1 MSIFLY
7 ATATCGKCGNKV
19 PTNLAASVNAVR
31 RPDLRAKILDGSF
44 QEETCGQC
52 GGQMRLPAHLT
63 YLDMQRRQWILVQAA
78 EALENWQEEETEAH
92 SIFER
97 NFGAEAPPPSRE
109 IGADLVPRL
118 VFGWPALREKLI
130 CSDLSVDDTTL
141 ELLKMSVMRNV
152 AGPPIADQTE
162 LRLVGGEGDTL
173 KFSWI
178 TTATEEPLAGLAV
191 PREVYDDIAS
201 EPEDWE
207 ELRADFAGRMFVD
220 LKRLI
225 AG

>member
-1 MSIFLY
+1 MSIFLH

-19 PTNLAASVNAVR
+19 AANLAASVNAVR

-44 QEETCGQC
+44 QAEICAKC
-52 GGQMRLPAHLT
+52 GGPMRLPAHLT
-63 YLDMQRRQWILVQAA
+63 YLDIKRGNWILVQAT
-78 EALENWQEEETEAH
+78 EALENWPAEETEAH
-92 SIFER
+92 NIFEQ
-97 NFGAEAPPPSRE
+97 NFGADAPPASRE

-152 AGPPIADQTE
+152 AAPPIADQTE

-178 TTATEEPLAGLAV
+178 TSATEEPIVGLAV
-191 PREVYDDIAS
+191 PREVYDDIAGD
-201 EPEDWE
+201 PDDWE
-207 ELRADFAGRMFVD
+207 EVRANFTGQMFVD

>member
-1 MSIFLY
+1 MSIFLE
-7 ATATCGKCGNKV
+7 ATATCGTCGNQAQV
-19 PTNLAASVNAVR
+19 DLAASVNAAR
-31 RPDLRAKILDGSF
+31 RPDLRTAILDGSF
-44 QEETCGQC
+44 QAEVCAQC

-63 YLDMQRRQWILVQAA
+63 YLDVKRGQWILVQTA
-78 EALENWQEEETEAH
+78 EALENWQEEETEARK
-92 SIFER
+92 IFEQ
-97 NFGAEAPPPSRE
+97 NFGAAAPKPSRE

-130 CSDLSVDDTTL
+130 CSDLAVDDTTL

-152 AGPPIADQTE
+152 AGAPIADQTE

-173 KFSWI
+173 NFAWI
-178 TTATEEPLAGLAV
+178 TTASEAPLFGLAV

-201 EPEDWE
+201 EPEVWAA
-207 ELRADFAGRMFVD
+207 LRADFAGRMFVD
-220 LKRLI
+220 LKRLV